1 MKFLS
6 KRIVQLCALSA
17 ALCLIAGAATAE
29 TAKNQPRDK
38 AVGAASAAPAAV
50 AVAPNARL
58 AALIRPSATG
68 TIIVRNKGVASVS
81 RIATGVYCIRPTNAT
96 GIDTETSIVT
106 LTPEFFFSALNEVK
120 VQWATS
126 GSGCGRVRIGVY
138 TLADVNADGIY
149 GFSNDVAFSIVVP

>member
-6 KRIVQLCALSA
+6 RRMVQLCALSA

-38 AVGAASAAPAAV
+38 AGAKAPLAAV
-50 AVAPNARL
+50 VADAPNARL
-58 AALIRPSATG
+58 AALIKAG
-68 TIIVRNKGVASVS
+68 GELIRNKGVASVT
-81 RIATGVYCIRPTNAT
+81 RITTGVYCIRPTNAS
-96 GIDTETSIVT
+96 GINPANSIVT
-106 LTPEFFFSALNEVK
+106 LTPEFFFSALNEIK

-126 GSGCGRVRIGVY
+126 GSGCGAPRIGVY

-149 GFSNDVAFSIVVP
+149 GFSNDVGFSIVVP